1 MSLRNF
7 FRLLRHGPPSDGRGV
22 DDSLAKAANDSLH
35 VCASGSGAGGSAYSP
50 TSGTYKQ
57 IEEGYKNYAESF
69 KKNKKK

>member
-35 VCASGSGAGGSAYSP
+35 VCASGSGAGGPPVYSP
-50 TSGTYKQ
+50 TSGVYKQ
-57 IEEGYKNYAESF
+57 IEEGHKNYAESF
-69 KKNKKK
+69 KKNK